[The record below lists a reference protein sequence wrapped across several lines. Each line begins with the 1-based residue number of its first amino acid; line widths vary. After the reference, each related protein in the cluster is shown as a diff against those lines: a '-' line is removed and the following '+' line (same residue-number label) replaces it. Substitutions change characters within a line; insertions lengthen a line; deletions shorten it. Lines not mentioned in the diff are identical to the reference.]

1 MTKPVIYPIKK
12 HNSIL
17 QYLFQSYCKLLFTFY
32 TPVKITGLEH
42 LPQGAFI
49 LCSNHCSHLD
59 TTLLM
64 YASGKSFREMAAL
77 AAVDYWHNSS
87 PSKRLLQ
94 KLLNLIPIA
103 RCANYSKKLS
113 FKHTVALC
121 QAFLTRGKG
130 LIIYPE
136 GTRSKTGELQPFK
149 KGALILATSLQLPIV
164 PVYIS
169 GSFKAWPKGKKL
181 IRPNKIQVKFAKAI
195 DIKAIVAA
203 DGYQDDLSLP
213 KHLLDPIIKLLQ
225 ERIMQAAH
233 TLTRQP
239 VSVPAKKDHGW
250 GYSDSQFIVH
260 PDRTVELTGDRYSI
274 AGYKMPYLI
283 PLLEQEFD
291 LRLDLDDLQQP
302 TGNQQVAEP
311 KVNAEF
317 LAALSAQF
325 KPEKFSFEPKIRLI
339 HSHGQTTSTEVFK
352 VLYQRLDRVV
362 DMVFFCASESEAATL
377 IALAN
382 QHNVCLIP
390 YGGGTSV
397 SSALEL
403 PKQEQRMIVAV
414 NMQGL
419 NQIEWLD
426 KENNRAC
433 VQAGIMG
440 SALEQQL
447 SEQGYTLG
455 HEPDSIEFSTLGGW
469 IATHASGMKKN
480 RYGNIE
486 DIVENVSLL
495 TPCGQL
501 EHTDSFPRVAM
512 GIEPRRLVLGSEG
525 NLGLITKA
533 VIKIHPKPACKEYL
547 AILFP
552 SFVLGL
558 HFLQKVYATGA
569 LPASV
574 RLVDNTQFRIA
585 AALKPRHS
593 WSKKLMQKVQLF
605 ILTRIKKIALDQAT
619 IATITF
625 EGSAQQVKQQK
636 KTINTLAKQQGGI
649 AIGAN
654 NGRQGY
660 QLTFGIAYLR
670 DFLFQLHI
678 MGETFET
685 STPWN
690 KIQPVCEAV
699 QQTIHDYYLAHQLPA
714 KPLLTY
720 RVTQVYHTGVCIYFT
735 LAVYTKGMTNP
746 QEILHEL
753 EAACRVAVLA
763 NGGSIS
769 HHHGVG
775 KLRKPYIND
784 TLTPCAVK
792 ALQAIKTA
800 IDPNN
805 IFAIGNNVF
814 D

>member
-1 MTKPVIYPIKK
+1 M
-12 HNSIL
+12 NSQIFHRYKASNSL
-17 QYLFQSYCKLLFTFY
+17 LGYLFQGYCKLLFKFY
-32 TPVKITGLEH
+32 TPVKVTGLEH
-42 LPQGAFI
+42 LPRGSFI
-49 LCSNHCSHLD
+49 LCANHCSHLD
-59 TTLLM
+59 TALLM
-64 YASGKSFREMAAL
+64 HASGLPFNQLAAL

-87 PSKRLLQ
+87 LLKRILQ
-94 KLLNLIPIA
+94 RLMHLIPIA
-103 RCANYSKKLS
+103 RYAKYSKKLS
-113 FKHTVALC
+113 FKHTIDLC
-121 QAFLTRGKG
+121 QAFLTTGKG

-136 GTRSKTGELQPFK
+136 GTRSNTGELQPLK
-149 KGALILATSLQLPIV
+149 KGAIILATSLQLPIV

-181 IRPNKIQVKFAKAI
+181 IRPNRIHVKFTRAI
-195 DIKAIVAA
+195 DIAAIIKA
-203 DGYQDDLSLP
+203 DDLPLP
-213 KHLLDPIIKLLQ
+213 KHLLSHIINLLQ
-225 ERIMQAAH
+225 EQIVPSAQ
-233 TLTRQP
+233 TLA
-239 VSVPAKKDHGW
+239 SHSKPASIKKDHGW
-250 GYSDSQFIVH
+250 GYLDTQFIVH
-260 PDRTVELTGDRYSI
+260 PDRSVELTGGRYSI

-283 PLLEQEFD
+283 PLLEQEFGVK
-291 LRLDLDDLQQP
+291 LALHDLQQP
-302 TGNQQVAEP
+302 TINQQVAEP
-311 KVNAEF
+311 NLNAEF
-317 LAALSAQF
+317 LAALNAAFSTA
-325 KPEKFSFEPKIRLI
+325 KFSFEPKVRLI

-352 VLYQRLDRVV
+352 VLYQQLDRVV
-362 DMVFFCASESEAATL
+362 DMVFFCASESEAATI

-403 PKQEQRMIVAV
+403 PKQEQRMIIAV

-419 NQIEWLD
+419 DKIEWLD
-426 KENNRAC
+426 KKNNRAC
-433 VQAGIMG
+433 VQAGITG
-440 SALEQQL
+440 SVLEQQL
-447 SEQGYTLG
+447 AEQGYTLG

-495 TPCGQL
+495 TPCGKL

-525 NLGLITKA
+525 NLGIITKA

-552 SFVLGL
+552 NFDCGLSFLSKL
-558 HFLQKVYATGA
+558 YFAAT

-585 AALKPRHS
+585 TALKPRHS
-593 WSKKLMQKVQLF
+593 WCKKLWQKIQVF
-605 ILTRIKKIALDQAT
+605 ILTRLKKIALDQAT

-636 KTINTLAKQQGGI
+636 KTLANLAKKQGGI
-649 AIGAN
+649 LIGAN
-654 NGRQGY
+654 NGHQGY

-678 MGETFET
+678 LGETFET
-685 STPWN
+685 TVPWSN
-690 KIQPVCEAV
+690 VQLVCEAV
-699 QQTIHDYYLAHQLPA
+699 KQTIQDYYLTRELPA
-714 KPLLTY
+714 KPVLTY

-735 LAVYTKGMTNP
+735 LAVYTKGMANP
-746 QEILHEL
+746 EEVLHEL
-753 EAACRVAVLA
+753 EAACRAVVLA

-769 HHHGVG
+769 HHHGIG

-784 TLTPCAVK
+784 TVTPCAIK
-792 ALQAIKTA
+792 ALQSIKAA
-800 IDPNN
+800 IDPTN
-805 IFAIGNNVF
+805 IFAIGNNIF